1 MSRWWRR
8 RSLRFRLTILTS
20 LVLALGLSVGV
31 LGLGALFA
39 HARTAEL
46 DDRLTVQMSTLQT
59 LVGSD
64 QLTQPLPV
72 PPGSPVL
79 AQVIDSA
86 GTVLASSQSAGR
98 VLPLLPPASIG
109 SMSGAGPLSTD
120 ETGFGA
126 GRLRVL
132 VQPAQLRGTP
142 VSIVAAASLADL
154 TSTLDQLRRVLFLVA
169 PLTVV
174 AAGLASWA
182 ALGAALRPVDEMRA
196 AADTIGG
203 SVDPELAQAKLPVPP
218 SHDEIG
224 RLAVTLNLMLERL
237 QASSRQQRDFAAD
250 AAHELRT
257 PLATLLAELEVARAG
272 DDAAAWDGVAD
283 HVIAQARRMSSL
295 IDDLLLLARADADR
309 LGPREAID
317 MAAVVVST
325 LESDRWASGT
335 GPVHVVG
342 SVAGSPLTVRGDQ
355 AALERVLTNLLDN
368 AVRHAR
374 TTVAVSLRADGPETE
389 LVICD
394 DGPGVPSEQLDLIFD
409 RFYRADPSRSRG
421 AAGDGGAGLGL
432 AIARSVV
439 RAHGGEVSAA
449 ERPGGG
455 LCVRVTLPTG
465 SSAAGAGESPA
476 RSQV

>member
-1 MSRWWRR
+1 MTRWWRQ
-8 RSLRFRLTILTS
+8 RSLRFRLTIVTS

-39 HARTAEL
+39 HARTADL
-46 DDRLTVQMSTLQT
+46 DAQLTEQMSTLKT
-59 LVGSD
+59 LVDSD

-72 PPGSPVL
+72 PPGSAVL

-86 GTVLASSQSAGR
+86 GTVLASSPSAGR
-98 VLPLLPPASIG
+98 VLPLVPPASIG
-109 SMSGAGPLSTD
+109 TMSGQGPQSTD

-126 GRLRVL
+126 GQLRVL
-132 VQPAQLRGTP
+132 VEPAQLRGTP
-142 VSIVAAASLADL
+142 VSIVTAASMADL

-182 ALGAALRPVDEMRA
+182 ALGAALRPVDDMRA
-196 AADTIGG
+196 AAESIGG
-203 SVDPELAQAKLPVPP
+203 SVDPELAHAKLPVPP
-218 SHDEIG
+218 SDDEIG
-224 RLAVTLNLMLERL
+224 RLALTLNRMLERL
-237 QASSRQQRDFAAD
+237 EASSRQQRDFAAD

-257 PLATLLAELEVARAG
+257 PLATLLAELEVARTGA
-272 DDAAAWDGVAD
+272 DANDWDGVAD
-283 HVIAQARRMSSL
+283 QAIVQARRMSSL

-309 LGPREAID
+309 LAQRETVD
-317 MAAVVVST
+317 LAALVMST
-325 LESDRWASGT
+325 LESDRWAAGT
-335 GPVHVVG
+335 GPVRVVND
-342 SVAGSPLTVRGDQ
+342 VAEPPLCIQGDQ

-374 TTVAVSLRADGPETE
+374 TTVVVSLAGTGQVAE
-389 LVICD
+389 LMVCD
-394 DGPGVPSEQLDLIFD
+394 DGPGVPGEQLTLIFD

-421 AAGDGGAGLGL
+421 AGGAGLGL

-439 RAHGGEVSAA
+439 QAHGGEVSAS

-455 LCVRVTLPTG
+455 LCVRITLPTG
-465 SSAAGAGESPA
+465 VA
-476 RSQV
+476 RDGGSVARAYRTRR

>member
-1 MSRWWRR
+1 MSRWWRQ
-8 RSLRFRLTILTS
+8 RSLRFRLTTLTS

-46 DDRLTVQMSTLQT
+46 DDQLTVQMSTLQT
-59 LVGSD
+59 LVDSD

-86 GTVLASSQSAGR
+86 GTVLASSPSAGR

-109 SMSGAGPLSTD
+109 SMSGDGPTSTN

-132 VQPAQLRGTP
+132 VQPALLRNTP
-142 VSIVAAASLADL
+142 VSIVTAASLADL
-154 TSTLDQLRRVLFLVA
+154 TSTLDQLRRVLFLVT
-169 PLTVV
+169 PLTVL

-224 RLAVTLNLMLERL
+224 RLAITLNLMLDRL
-237 QASSRQQRDFAAD
+237 RASSRQQQDFAAD

-257 PLATLLAELEVARAG
+257 PLATLLAELEVARARE
-272 DDAAAWDGVAD
+272 DAADWDGVAERA
-283 HVIAQARRMSSL
+283 IAQAERMSVL

-309 LGPREAID
+309 LGQREVID
-317 MAAVVVST
+317 MTAVVAST

-335 GPVHVVG
+335 GQVRVVG
-342 SVAGSPLTVRGDQ
+342 KVSEPPLDVQGDQ

-374 TTVAVSLRADGPETE
+374 TTVLVTLAAHAGQAE
-389 LVICD
+389 LVVCD
-394 DGPGVPSEQLDLIFD
+394 DGPGVPAEQLNMIFD
-409 RFYRADPSRSRG
+409 RFYRVDPSRSRG
-421 AAGDGGAGLGL
+421 ASGAGGAGLGL

-439 RAHGGEVSAA
+439 RAHGGAVTAA

-455 LCVRVTLPTG
+455 LCVRVTLPANT
-465 SSAAGAGESPA
+465 
-476 RSQV
+476 R

>member
-1 MSRWWRR
+1 M
-8 RSLRFRLTILTS
+8 TILTS

-46 DDRLTVQMSTLQT
+46 DDRLSEQMSTLQT

-79 AQVIDSA
+79 AQVVDSA
-86 GTVLASSQSAGR
+86 GTVLASSLSAGR
-98 VLPLLPPASIG
+98 VLALVPPASIG
-109 SMSGAGPLSTD
+109 SMSGHGPLSTS

-132 VQPAQLRGTP
+132 VEPAQLRNTP
-142 VSIVAAASLADL
+142 VSIVTAASMADL

-169 PLTVV
+169 PLTVL

-196 AADTIGG
+196 AADSIGG
-203 SVDPELAQAKLPVPP
+203 SVDPELTHAKLPVPP
-218 SHDEIG
+218 SDDEIG
-224 RLAVTLNLMLERL
+224 RLAVTLNRMLERL

-257 PLATLLAELEVARAG
+257 PLATLLAELEVARARG
-272 DDAAAWDGVAD
+272 DAADWDGVAD
-283 HVIAQARRMSSL
+283 EAIAQARRMSLL

-317 MAAVVVST
+317 LAAVVAST
-325 LESDRWASGT
+325 LESDRWASGA
-335 GPVHVVG
+335 GPIRVVG
-342 SVAGSPLTVRGDQ
+342 EVAEPHLDVRGDQ

-374 TTVAVSLRADGPETE
+374 TTVVVSLTVDGPGAE
-389 LVICD
+389 LVVCD
-394 DGPGVPSEQLDLIFD
+394 DGPGVPSEQLNLIFD

-455 LCVRVTLPTG
+455 LCVRVTLPTDTSG
-465 SSAAGAGESPA
+465 TGTGQSPA
-476 RSQV
+476 RSRV